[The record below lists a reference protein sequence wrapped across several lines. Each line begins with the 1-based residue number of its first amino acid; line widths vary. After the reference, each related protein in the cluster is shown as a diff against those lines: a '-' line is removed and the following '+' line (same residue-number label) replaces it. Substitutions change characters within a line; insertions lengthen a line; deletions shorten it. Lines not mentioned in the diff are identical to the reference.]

1 MERPGND
8 PMPSDAD
15 NPVNITLPD
24 GSVRTFDGA
33 VTGRAVAEDIG
44 PGLAKAALAVRVD
57 GVAIGDPRRGGNAAR
72 RTPTPRR
79 PHFERTEARG
89 PERKTGRQLLFCRST
104 YSAPR

>member
-44 PGLAKAALAVRVD
+44 PGLAKAALTLSMFGSFEADLNAHTASSIVRTALKWP
-57 GVAIGDPRRGGNAAR
+57 VAPCATHHHRIV
-72 RTPTPRR
+72 
-79 PHFERTEARG
+79 H
-89 PERKTGRQLLFCRST
+89 
-104 YSAPR
+104 